1 MTARFNKQKA
11 ADLEANKEK
20 GLAIK
25 AQIGIAEGIIKS
37 QQDIIDLQTVRL
49 KQIESE
55 LQEKKEPQRCTPE
68 EIEKMVIKDENYIR
82 LCSKLTKFDMEHQND
97 GETTSD
103 EAKADEIA
111 KLKEE
116 RDTLRMEISSFEST
130 LATKTISEQNKQRIA
145 ELEERLRNANEELA
159 QLEGIEFTIQ
169 EFTKT
174 RISLLEGKI
183 NSMFK
188 FVRWRMC
195 EQQINGGE
203 VETCKATVDG
213 VPYEDLNNA
222 MKINAG
228 LDIINAIC
236 KSLNLTAPIFC
247 DNAEAVNELIETNS
261 QVIRLVVS
269 EDNELKI
276 A

>member
-1 MTARFNKQKA
+1 
-11 ADLEANKEK
+11 
-20 GLAIK
+20 
-25 AQIGIAEGIIKS
+25 
-37 QQDIIDLQTVRL
+37 
-49 KQIESE
+49 
-55 LQEKKEPQRCTPE
+55 
-68 EIEKMVIKDENYIR
+68 MVVKDENYIR
-82 LCSKLTKFDMEHQND
+82 LRSLLNKFEKEHEND
-97 GETTSD
+97 GEASSD
-103 EAKADEIA
+103 ENKADEIA

-116 RDTLRMEISSFEST
+116 RDTLRMEVSELEST
-130 LATKTISEQNKQRIA
+130 LATKAINDRNTQRIK

-174 RISLLEGKI
+174 RISMLEDKI

-188 FVRWRMC
+188 FVRWRMY
-195 EQQINGGE
+195 ETQINGGE

-247 DNAEAVNELIETNS
+247 DNAEAVNELISTDS

-269 EDNELKI
+269 DDETLKI

>member
-1 MTARFNKQKA
+1 
-11 ADLEANKEK
+11 
-20 GLAIK
+20 
-25 AQIGIAEGIIKS
+25 
-37 QQDIIDLQTVRL
+37 
-49 KQIESE
+49 
-55 LQEKKEPQRCTPE
+55 
-68 EIEKMVIKDENYIR
+68 
-82 LCSKLTKFDMEHQND
+82 
-97 GETTSD
+97 
-103 EAKADEIA
+103 
-111 KLKEE
+111 
-116 RDTLRMEISSFEST
+116 
-130 LATKTISEQNKQRIA
+130 
-145 ELEERLRNANEELA
+145 
-159 QLEGIEFTIQ
+159 
-169 EFTKT
+169 
-174 RISLLEGKI
+174 
-183 NSMFK
+183 
-188 FVRWRMC
+188 MC